1 MNATQEQKY
10 QPGKRFSDLNVF
22 GLISES
28 FCRRALLRR
37 KSFLG
42 KGLVA
47 DEAGASYY
55 KTFWICQYSTSIESQ
70 WNFAIMLGY

>member
-10 QPGKRFSDLNVF
+10 QPGERFSDLNVF

-47 DEAGASYY
+47 DEAGGLYY
-55 KTFWICQYSTSIESQ
+55 KTF
-70 WNFAIMLGY
+70 